1 MVVGTIALLEMQC
14 NPVLKTIEVSTHP
27 DSTTCTLNMCLCL
40 TEYSKVSVEQ
50 KSPRPAALLVSC
62 VMLLLQKINIYFY
75 YFPVVISHANI
86 WSVFCWSIDY

>member
-40 TEYSKVSVEQ
+40 TEYSRTKVTQTSCT
-50 KSPRPAALLVSC
+50 VSKLC
-62 VMLLLQKINIYFY
+62 DAKLLLQKINIYFY